1 MPRAGVII
9 GFPRNAIDRRSP
21 VPFYFQLRKLL
32 EEQIAT
38 GRWEPGERIPSEPA
52 LCDHF
57 AVSRTTVRHALAA
70 LEREG
75 LVRKEE
81 GRGAF
86 VAEPRSSS
94 WLLQSSQ
101 GFYEEAVRA
110 GHRVTSVVLRCEV
123 EVLPRW
129 AADALELPARST
141 GVTVERVRSID
152 GHVVMY
158 VLNHLPV
165 DLAATLLEADLE
177 NGSLYRVLEE
187 RHGLTVFGGR
197 RLVEAVTAEHELARL
212 LQVAPGSPLLF
223 VESVSWDESL
233 RPFECYRAWH
243 RADRTK
249 IDVQIVHE
257 DVATRAGFSRDTL
270 RLAR

>member
-1 MPRAGVII
+1 MPPVTVIDL
-9 GFPRNAIDRRSP
+9 PRNAIDRRSP
-21 VPFYFQLRKLL
+21 IPFYFQLRKLL
-32 EEQIAT
+32 EEQISS

-52 LCDHF
+52 LCNHF

-75 LVRKEE
+75 LLRKEK

-86 VAEPRSSS
+86 VAQPRSSS
-94 WLLQSSQ
+94 WLLQSAQ

-110 GHRVTSVVLRCEV
+110 GHRVTSVVLRREV

-129 AADALELPARST
+129 AADALDLPVGSE
-141 GVTVERVRSID
+141 GVTLERLRSID
-152 GHVVMY
+152 DRLVMY
-158 VLNHLPV
+158 VLNYLPV
-165 DLAATLLEADLE
+165 DLAETLLAADLE
-177 NGSLYRVLEE
+177 NGSLYGVLEE
-187 RHGLTVFGGR
+187 RHGLTVVGGR
-197 RLVEAVTAEHELARL
+197 RLVEAVTAEHELATL
-212 LQVAPGSPLLF
+212 LEVAPGAPLLF
-223 VESVSWDESL
+223 VESVSWDGSL

-257 DVATRAGFSRDTL
+257 DIATRAGFSRDTL

>member
-1 MPRAGVII
+1 MPLATVT

-21 VPFYFQLRKLL
+21 IPFYFQLRKLL
-32 EEQIAT
+32 EEEIAS
-38 GRWEPGERIPSEPA
+38 GRWQAGQRIPSEPA
-52 LCDHF
+52 LCEHF

-75 LVRKEE
+75 LVRKEK

-86 VAEPRSSS
+86 VAEPRPSS

-110 GHRVTSVVLRCEV
+110 GHRVTSVVLRLEV

-129 AADALELPARST
+129 AAEALDVPVGSE
-141 GVTVERVRSID
+141 GVTLERLRSID
-152 GHVVMY
+152 DGLVMY
-158 VLNHLPV
+158 ALNHLPA
-165 DLAATLLEADLE
+165 DLAETLFAADLE
-177 NGSLYRVLEE
+177 NDSLYRVLEE
-187 RHGLTVFGGR
+187 HEGLTVVGGR
-197 RLVEAVTAEHELARL
+197 RVVEAVTAEDELARL
-212 LQVAPGSPLLF
+212 LEVAPGAPLLF
-223 VESVSWDESL
+223 VESVSWDGKL

-257 DVATRAGFSRDTL
+257 DVATRAGFSRETL
-270 RLAR
+270 RLGR

>member
-1 MPRAGVII
+1 MPHAPVI

-21 VPFYFQLRKLL
+21 IPFYFQLRKLL
-32 EEQIAT
+32 EEQISS
-38 GRWEPGERIPSEPA
+38 GRWQPGQRMPSEPA
-52 LCDHF
+52 LCEHF

-75 LVRKEE
+75 LLRKEK

-94 WLLQSSQ
+94 WLLQSAQ

-110 GHRVTSVVLRCEV
+110 GHRVTSVVLRREV

-129 AADALELPARST
+129 AADALDLPVGSE
-141 GVTVERVRSID
+141 GVTLERLRSID
-152 GHVVMY
+152 DHLVMY

-165 DLAATLLEADLE
+165 DLAETVLAADLE
-177 NGSLYRVLEE
+177 NGSLYGVLEE
-187 RHGLTVFGGR
+187 RQGLNVVGGR
-197 RLVEAVTAEHELARL
+197 RVVEAVTAEQELARL
-212 LQVAPGSPLLF
+212 LQVAPGAPLLL
-223 VESVSWDESL
+223 VESVSWEGNL

-257 DVATRAGFSRDTL
+257 DIATKAGVSRGTL

>member
-1 MPRAGVII
+1 MPRATEI

-32 EEQIAT
+32 EEQIAS
-38 GRWEPGERIPSEPA
+38 GRWQAGERIPSEPA
-52 LCDHF
+52 LCEHF

-75 LVRKEE
+75 IVRKEK

-94 WLLQSSQ
+94 WLLQSSE

-110 GHRVTSVVLRCEV
+110 GHRVTSIVLRREV

-129 AADALELPARST
+129 AADALDLPFGSK
-141 GVTVERVRSID
+141 GVTLERLRSID
-152 GHVVMY
+152 DGLVMY

-165 DLAATLLEADLE
+165 DLAEPLLAADLE

-187 RHGLTVFGGR
+187 RQGLTVVGGR
-197 RLVEAVTAEHELARL
+197 RVVEAVTAEQELARL
-212 LQVAPGSPLLF
+212 LQVTPGAPLLL
-223 VESVSWDESL
+223 VESVSWDGTL

-249 IDVQIVHE
+249 IDVQVVHE
-257 DVATRAGFSRDTL
+257 DVATRAGFSRNTL